1 MNKGE
6 CDRTILN
13 ISEEI
18 PALQMRRT
26 LSGGK
31 QEWKHSQ
38 CKLAMQLYGLILTAL
53 LLLAGM
59 PCTVYANGQKVA
71 DQADLLTEEEEN
83 QLQERLAEISNRYQC
98 DVVAATTNSFDGKDR
113 QTYTDDYYY
122 ESGYGYGKNLDGII
136 LMVNLNAR
144 EFHYATRGSAIRI
157 FTDRRLEQIDDV
169 VTPYLSSGEY
179 AKAFLKYADMA
190 EKYLKLA
197 AEGESE
203 DGLSEGT
210 QLLIAVIIGAV
221 VTGIVLLILF
231 GQMRTVRPKG
241 YAKEYVRAR
250 SFRVTGARD
259 LYLYRTVSKHR
270 IEKNDGGGGSTT
282 HASAGGGRSGGR
294 GGSF

>member
-6 CDRTILN
+6 CDRTIF
-13 ISEEI
+13 
-18 PALQMRRT
+18 
-26 LSGGK
+26 K
-31 QEWKHSQ
+31 KWKHRHH
-38 CKLAMQLYGLILTAL
+38 KLAVYLYGLILTAV

-59 PCTVYANGQKVA
+59 PCVAYANGQKVA
-71 DQADLLTEEEEN
+71 DQADLLTDEEEK
-83 QLQERLAEISNRYQC
+83 QLQERLTEISKRYQC
-98 DVVAATTNSFDGKDR
+98 DVVAATTDSFDGKDR

-122 ESGYGYGKNLDGII
+122 ESGYGYGKDLDGII

-157 FTDRRLEQIDDV
+157 FTDRRLEQIDDA

-190 EKYLKLA
+190 EKYLKLT

-203 DGLSEGT
+203 DGLSGGMRI
-210 QLLIAVIIGAV
+210 LIAAIIGAV
-221 VTGIVLLILF
+221 VTSIVLLILF

-241 YAKEYVRAR
+241 YAKEYVRTG

-282 HASAGGGRSGGR
+282 HNSAGSGRSGGR